1 MKAIILAAGMGRR
14 LNHGLPKCLT
24 PLSDATTVL
33 DLQLAHVS
41 RFTDD
46 IRIVVGYK
54 KELVLARYPQ
64 CTFTHNDA
72 FQTTNTARSLALA
85 LHDVIDGDVVWMNGD
100 VIFSADV
107 LRRVVSGGG
116 SGMAVMRGRVGEEE
130 VKYRTDSTGRIVAV
144 SKVLDGAEGEAVGI
158 NLVRSADVVRLR
170 SALARCDALDY
181 FEKGI
186 EIAIAEGLA
195 IFERNVSD
203 LPCIEVDFPEDLE
216 AGRKLLP
223 QCLPS
228 VPV

>member
-24 PLSDATTVL
+24 PLTEDTTML

-54 KELVLARYPQ
+54 KDLILARYPQ
-64 CTFTHNDA
+64 CSFTHNDS

-85 LHDVIDGDVVWMNGD
+85 LEDVTGGDVIWMNGD
-100 VIFSADV
+100 VIFSAEV
-107 LRRVVSGGG
+107 LRRVISGSG
-116 SGMAVMRGRVGEEE
+116 SGMAAMRGRVGEEE
-130 VKYRTDSTGRIVAV
+130 VKYRTDPAGRIVAV
-144 SKVLDGAEGEAVGI
+144 SKVLHPAEGEAVGI
-158 NLVRSADVVRLR
+158 NLVRAADIGRLR
-170 SALARCDALDY
+170 SALARCEAQDY

-186 EIAIAEGLA
+186 EIAIDEGLA

-216 AGRKLLP
+216 AGRRILSE
-223 QCLPS
+223 CLPAVS
-228 VPV
+228 T